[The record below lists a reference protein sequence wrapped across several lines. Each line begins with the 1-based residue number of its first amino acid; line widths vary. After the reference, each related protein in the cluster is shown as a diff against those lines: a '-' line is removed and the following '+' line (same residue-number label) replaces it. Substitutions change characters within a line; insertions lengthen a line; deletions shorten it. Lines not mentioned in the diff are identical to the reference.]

1 MDNCLFCKII
11 KGDIPCYKIYEDEHT
26 LAFLDIAKDIDGH
39 TLVLP
44 KKHCTSILD
53 CDEETLNHIMT
64 TVKLIS
70 NHYVNN
76 CGFSGIN
83 IINNNGE
90 SAEQAIPHLHIHILP
105 RKSNDDEHVFPKLT
119 GAKNSLEETLEK
131 LKLN

>member
-11 KGDIPCYKIYEDEHT
+11 RGEIPCYKIYEDEYT
-26 LAFLDIAKDIDGH
+26 IAFLDIAKDIDGH

-53 CDEETLNHIMT
+53 CDEETLNHVMH
-64 TVKLIS
+64 TVKLVS

-76 CGFSGIN
+76 CGCTGIN

-105 RKSNDDEHVFPKLT
+105 RQNNDNEKVFPKLS